1 MRGRWRGNP
10 ARLRVPHIKVLA
22 DLEVGDARFSIDM
35 QDLKDLKNR
44 SLQKKVCRREEHH
57 PENPRI
63 LEILIQTMKN
73 AGDRPP
79 CYTVR
84 GQKPY
89 QARKTCHPANLGN
102 LGNPALNPAN
112 PDRWRN
118 DSRPE
123 TRPSLFQ
130 LIFG

>member
-57 PENPRI
+57 P
-63 LEILIQTMKN
+63 
-73 AGDRPP
+73 
-79 CYTVR
+79 
-84 GQKPY
+84 
-89 QARKTCHPANLGN
+89 
-102 LGNPALNPAN
+102 AN
-112 PDRWRN
+112 PFI
-118 DSRPE
+118 
-123 TRPSLFQ
+123 L
-130 LIFG
+130 